1 MSRGIISKMRIDYER
16 PVQYTF
22 VVSDNLIPLN
32 AYLNRTICL
41 KWTGK
46 VQCFCGKTLSEFY
59 RQNFCYQCFWN
70 APQASPSIFKP
81 ELCTA
86 DLGVEE
92 RDFAWEQQFQIAPH
106 YIYLA
111 NSSGLKVGITRKTQ
125 KITRWMDQGAS
136 QAILLAEAPNRRL
149 SGLIEVELK
158 KILSDKTQ
166 WRKMLSGVPM
176 ALDLKKEK
184 EKYLS
189 AIPKDLQQYII
200 DDDSVTEISYPVI
213 RYPFK
218 IPNKNSLS
226 FQKDS
231 VVEGKLMGIK
241 GQYLILDNDRV
252 FNVRKHEG
260 YIIDCLF

>member
-1 MSRGIISKMRIDYER
+1 MTRGIINKMRIDYNQ
-16 PVQYTF
+16 PVQYNF
-22 VVSDNLIPLN
+22 VVSENLIPLN
-32 AYLNRTICL
+32 SYLNKNICL

-46 VQCFCGKTLSEFY
+46 VQCFCGKQFSEFY

-70 APQASPSIFKP
+70 APQASQSIFKP

-86 DLGVEE
+86 DLGLEE
-92 RDFAWEQQFQIAPH
+92 RDLAWEEEFQISPH

-136 QAILLAEAPNRRL
+136 QAILIAEVPNRRL

-158 KILSDKTQ
+158 KILSDKTN
-166 WRKMLSGVPM
+166 WRKMLSGIPL
-176 ALDLKKEK
+176 ALNLKEEK

-189 AIPKDLQQYII
+189 AIPLDLQKYII
-200 DDDSVTEISYPVI
+200 KDNSVTDISYPVI
-213 RYPFK
+213 KYPSK

-226 FQKDS
+226 FQKDYL
-231 VVEGKLMGIK
+231 VEGKLMGIK
-241 GQYLILDNDRV
+241 GQYLMLDNDRV

>member
-1 MSRGIISKMRIDYER
+1 MTSGILNKMRIDYDK

-22 VVSDNLIPLN
+22 VVSDNLISLN
-32 AYLNRTICL
+32 TCLNKNIRL
-41 KWTGK
+41 LWTGK
-46 VQCFCGKTLSEFY
+46 VQCFCGRQLSEFY

-92 RDFAWEQQFQIAPH
+92 RDLAWEKEFQLSPH

-136 QAILLAEAPNRRL
+136 QAILLAEVPNRRL
-149 SGLIEVELK
+149 SGIIEVELK
-158 KILSDKTQ
+158 KTLSDKTQ
-166 WRKMLSGVPM
+166 WRKMLSGVPI

-184 EKYLS
+184 EEFLETAFFIAGLISFTRLDFFISSAILS
-189 AIPKDLQQYII
+189 ASL
-200 DDDSVTEISYPVI
+200 I
-213 RYPFK
+213 R
-218 IPNKNSLS
+218 SL
-226 FQKDS
+226 
-231 VVEGKLMGIK
+231 
-241 GQYLILDNDRV
+241 
-252 FNVRKHEG
+252 NVRILEHRS
-260 YIIDCLF
+260 